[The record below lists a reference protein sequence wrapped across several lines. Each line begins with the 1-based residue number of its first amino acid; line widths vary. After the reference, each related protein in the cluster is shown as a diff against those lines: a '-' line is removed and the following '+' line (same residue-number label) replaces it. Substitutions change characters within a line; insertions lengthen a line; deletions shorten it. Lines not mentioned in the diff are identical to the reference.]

1 MAIGKQ
7 TTEIRW
13 DAGVLDAAGAF
24 VRLTA
29 EAGNFF
35 NAWNITHGFRPE
47 YLGAESITTLSGY
60 KKQGIVAY
68 RPYLTVNLKNTSRA
82 EAQKIQNLLNTV
94 GTWATPNRPGDFSS
108 IARDRP
114 TVFRVSPSESNTFS
128 YVYNLDT
135 SAIEIQRELTIN
147 NQIISL
153 SFSGVDVVNTIP
165 NSAIV

>member
-13 DAGVLDAAGAF
+13 VAGVLNSAGAF
-24 VRLTA
+24 VPLTLPD
-29 EAGNFF
+29 GNFF

-47 YLGAESITTLSGY
+47 YLGADSITTLSGY
-60 KKQGIVAY
+60 KKQGLVAY
-68 RPYLTVNLKNTSRA
+68 RPYLTVDLKNTTRA

-94 GTWATPNRPGDFSS
+94 GTWATPARPGDFSA

-114 TVFRVSPSESNTFS
+114 TVFRVSPNESDAFS
-128 YVYNLDT
+128 YVYNLET
-135 SAIEIQRELTIN
+135 SNIEIQRELTIN
-147 NQIISL
+147 SQIISL

-165 NSAIV
+165 NSAII